1 MSKKGLLVTLTSSFL
16 ILSRAIFPRFKIRPH
31 NNSASFWNNRT
42 IQYFSPSRAVYNV
55 LNKWLLG
62 IIHFYTTQ
70 VVGSIVGLSFSLSP
84 IHLKDSK
91 PGPPQVHTPLK
102 FQILFKIQKPHSTYA
117 GHKLSSLTKGKT
129 VQFFLLFF

>member
-31 NNSASFWNNRT
+31 NN
-42 IQYFSPSRAVYNV
+42 
-55 LNKWLLG
+55 L
-62 IIHFYTTQ
+62 YTTQ

-129 VQFFLLFF
+129 VQFFLSFFSVCGRKKLEVTWTKGGFFLPHTRV